1 MKKIITMILFI
12 IFVTPLPSSGQPLY
26 DEQLNR
32 GIRNSDPYAYLLIKR
47 AQADSADRNN
57 LLREALMYSPDLPAV
72 YFELSK
78 ASFSLKPESVF
89 ESVDFLLQ
97 GIWAYKRNFWWT
109 FMMASSLLTSLI
121 LAFFFAVF
129 ILLVL
134 RLPRDLSLL
143 SHDIKEV
150 RSKALI
156 LLMLVFALA
165 GPLYFIGALL
175 IITGFYLKKWDKL
188 VVYLYLLFLLL
199 SPLLLKTF
207 SLVFDAPASGELKA
221 VVQVNEGKGNRYA
234 LSLLRGSDNPVELF
248 AYALALKR
256 EGRAGEAIVVYNKIS
271 GLAHKPLIYNNL
283 ANSYLAVNDIQ
294 KAKELYEKSAQMQP
308 RPSVFYNLSQAYRET
323 LNFDRGEEYFLKAQK
338 LDNDAVL
345 GFRRIAGRNPN
356 RFVVDESLPVS
367 DLLRY
372 AIEKTKNISAMGL
385 SSVPLLTMPL
395 IALFMAILFISL
407 DRHFRNRA
415 YRCNRC
421 GKILCSIC
429 EKHILWRS
437 MCSQCYRS
445 LIKLDELDAKERIA
459 RLLTVYEHQQKRRTI
474 IKVLSFILPGTG
486 QIYAGS
492 ILPGLLTLWIF
503 LFFLFIPLTNTIFIV
518 KMSGFSHLWLN
529 LVSFCCL
536 GLIYMLSN
544 IVTRRRLAKG
554 WL

>member
-1 MKKIITMILFI
+1 MKRVIALLLFCVVII
-12 IFVTPLPSSGQPLY
+12 PCPSSGRSLH
-26 DEQLNR
+26 DEQLNS
-32 GIRNSDPYAYLLIKR
+32 GIKNTDPYAYLLIR
-47 AQADSADRNN
+47 EAEPGRSDRKT

-78 ASFSLKPESVF
+78 ASFNLNPEGVF

-97 GIWAYKRNFWWT
+97 GIAAYKRNFWWS
-109 FMMASSLLTSLI
+109 FMMAASLLASLI
-121 LAFFFAVF
+121 LAFFFSVL
-129 ILLVL
+129 ILLFL
-134 RLPRDLSLL
+134 RLPRDLPLL

-150 RSKALI
+150 KAKMFLLLI
-156 LLMLVFALA
+156 LIFALA

-175 IITGFYLKKWDKL
+175 IITGFYVKKWDKI
-188 VVYLYLLFLLL
+188 VVYLYLLFLLI
-199 SPLLLKTF
+199 SPLVLKTF
-207 SLVFDAPASGELKA
+207 SLIFDAPTSGELKA
-221 VVQVNEGKGNRYA
+221 IVQVNEGKGNRYA
-234 LSLLRGSDNPVELF
+234 LSVLRGSDNPVELF

-256 EGRAGEAIVVYNKIS
+256 EGRHGEAIDVYNKITEV
-271 GLAHKPLIYNNL
+271 GKKPLLYNNL
-283 ANSYLAVNDIQ
+283 ANCYMAVNDIE
-294 KAKELYEKSAQMQP
+294 KAKELYQASAQLRP

-345 GFRRIAGRNPN
+345 SFRRTAGRNPN

-367 DLLRY
+367 DLLKY
-372 AIEKTKNISAMGL
+372 AMGKTKNISTMGL
-385 SSVPLLTMPL
+385 SSVPPIAMPV
-395 IALFMAILFISL
+395 IALLMAILFVSL
-407 DRHFRNRA
+407 DRRFKNRA

-429 EKHILWRS
+429 EKHILWRK

-445 LIKLDELDAKERIA
+445 LVKLDELDAKERIA
-459 RLLTVYEHQQKRRTI
+459 RLLTVYEHRQGRRNI

-492 ILPGLLTLWIF
+492 ILPGLLTLWLF
-503 LFFLFIPLTNTIFIV
+503 LFFLFIPLTNKIFV
-518 KMSGFSHLWLN
+518 VEMSGFSHLWLN
-529 LVSFCCL
+529 LCSFLFL
-536 GLIYMLSN
+536 GLVYVLSN